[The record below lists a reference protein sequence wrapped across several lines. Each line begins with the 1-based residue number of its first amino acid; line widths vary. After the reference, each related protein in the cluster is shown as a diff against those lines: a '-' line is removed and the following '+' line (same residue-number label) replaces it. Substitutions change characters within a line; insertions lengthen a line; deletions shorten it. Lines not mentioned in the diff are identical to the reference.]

1 MNNLNKEDNM
11 RPNMNLT
18 KTFET
23 WPGIDGW
30 MMKKP
35 LGMKSLMG
43 LTSERYY
50 SKSMLIREIRDRMS
64 PYFEESIAK
73 GLPIDMLHD
82 FKIHFK
88 GLFRIRYRGKSDYR
102 KRYFREPNHC
112 LQRYATSFAIYPI
125 ESKWDEIYKTII
137 GEK

>member
-1 MNNLNKEDNM
+1 M
-11 RPNMNLT
+11 RPNMHLT

-23 WPGIDGW
+23 WPGIDSW

-102 KRYFREPNHC
+102 KRYFRQPNHC

-125 ESKWDEIYKTII
+125 ESKWDKIYKTII

>member
-1 MNNLNKEDNM
+1 M

-50 SKSMLIREIRDRMS
+50 SKSMCIREIRDRMS
-64 PYFEESIAK
+64 PYFEGSIAK

-112 LQRYATSFAIYPI
+112 IQRYATSFAIYPI
-125 ESKWDEIYKTII
+125 ESKWHEIFKTIK

>member
-1 MNNLNKEDNM
+1 MSS
-11 RPNMNLT
+11 
-18 KTFET
+18 TFET

-35 LGMKSLMG
+35 LGMQSLMG
-43 LTSERYY
+43 LTSERHY
-50 SKSMLIREIRDRMS
+50 SKSMCIREIRNRMS
-64 PYFEESIAK
+64 PYFEQSIAK

-88 GLFRIRYRGKSDYR
+88 GLFRIRYRGKSDYS